1 MKAIVYTR
9 FGPPEVLHLQEVG
22 KPTPKDN
29 EVLIKVHA
37 ASPTVGDWRAL
48 RGTPFLVRLMMGPI
62 KPKIKILG
70 GDIAGRV
77 EAVGRNAKQFQPG
90 DEVFGD
96 VADCGRGGFAEYVCA
111 REDVLALKP
120 ANMTFEEAVTVPFG
134 AGTALQGLRDKG
146 QIQPGQKVLI
156 NGASGGVGM
165 FAVQLAKY
173 FGAEVTGVC
182 STSKMDMVRS
192 LGADHV
198 IDYTKED
205 FTRNGQSYDLILNCA
220 VSHSIFDYKRAL
232 SPKGIYVMVG
242 GKRGVARLFQT
253 MLLGPF
259 ISMTGSKK
267 MGYIGMTKANKED
280 MAFVKELLGAGKVVP
295 VIDRRYPLSEV
306 PEAFRYL
313 EEGHAQGKLVI
324 TVEHN
329 NKT

>member
-1 MKAIVYTR
+1 MKAIVYRR
-9 FGPPEVLHLQEVG
+9 FGSPDVLHLEEVE

-37 ASPTVGDWRAL
+37 ASANVGDWRAL

-62 KPKIKILG
+62 RPKVKILG
-70 GDIAGRV
+70 AEVAGRV
-77 EAVGRNAKQFQPG
+77 EAVGSNAKRFQVG

-96 VADCGRGGFAEYVCA
+96 LADCGRGGFAEYVCA

-120 ANMTFEEAVTVPFG
+120 ANMTFEEVATVPFG

-146 QIQPGQKVLI
+146 QIQPGLKVLI

-165 FAVQLAKY
+165 FAVQIAKS

-182 STSKMDMVRS
+182 STAKMDMVRS
-192 LGADHV
+192 IGADHV

-205 FTRNGQSYDLILNCA
+205 FTRNGQHYDLILNCA
-220 VSHSIFDYKRAL
+220 ANRSIFDYKRAL

-242 GKRGVARLFQT
+242 GKGAARLFET

-259 ISMTGSKK
+259 IAMAGSKK

-280 MAFVKELLGAGKVVP
+280 MALVRELLEAGKLVP
-295 VIDRRYPLSEV
+295 VVDKRLPLSEAA
-306 PEAFRYL
+306 EAFRYY
-313 EEGHAQGKLVI
+313 EEGHAKGRVVI
-324 TVEHN
+324 TVEDSN
-329 NKT
+329 Q